1 MCFHGAC
8 FLIPDQATLFQDVE
22 EALRD
27 SNGPFL
33 RVHVKLIVSTYPH
46 MLAVGVGAVVG
57 EPPPPFVTTALE
69 TSLPSDQDFLGDLR
83 LISGSVK
90 CFVGNGGKPCLGI
103 VVISRAMFHYYH
115 LFCFARVDQVL
126 SRLHNG
132 VRGGNGGRK
141 IVIMDTTVTCLLIC
155 NIH

>member
-22 EALRD
+22 EALRE
-27 SNGPFL
+27 SIGPFL

-69 TSLPSDQDFLGDLR
+69 TSLPSDKDFLGY
-83 LISGSVK
+83 I
-90 CFVGNGGKPCLGI
+90 
-103 VVISRAMFHYYH
+103 
-115 LFCFARVDQVL
+115 
-126 SRLHNG
+126 
-132 VRGGNGGRK
+132 
-141 IVIMDTTVTCLLIC
+141 IMDGGVWPNDYSST
-155 NIH
+155 